1 MYVIIDTLSGGD
13 KPKVIYS
20 TYRKDTAEEIIL
32 SIYEEYIYDY
42 FNMYIQKYPTF
53 SNGYLIDFAKSSA
66 RSDMRF
72 FNIEKIPITVEDYW
86 LHKA

>member
-1 MYVIIDTLSGGD
+1 MYVIIDTLSGGE
-13 KPKVIYS
+13 KPEVIYS